1 MSQES
6 FGNNNFGGFDM
17 FNTVHHNQMEQ
28 LNQVTY
34 NYMLQRNN
42 EHNDIEEE
50 MNIVDL

>member
-6 FGNNNFGGFDM
+6 FGNNLFGGFDM
-17 FNTVHHNQMEQ
+17 FNTVHYNQMEQ

-34 NYMLQRNN
+34 KYMLQRNN